1 MQKQPH
7 VSILKSTDIPAS
19 SDAAGKAGTSH
30 MLRALIFDVDGT
42 LADTET
48 AHRHAFNAAFVEVGL
63 DWHWDASLYAG
74 LLAVAGGKERL
85 LHYWNIIDPDESGGD
100 KVQETINAVHA
111 IKTQF
116 YEALICD
123 GKLSLRPGI
132 GRLIRE
138 AQAAGMP
145 MAIAT
150 TTTPA
155 NIDALLR
162 SSLGKDWRQ
171 LFVAVCDASTIT
183 TKKPAP
189 DVYLAAL
196 AALGLPGADC
206 LAFEDSEIG
215 LRAAVAAGI
224 PTLITPSIYTSG
236 QQFTEALLVLPHL
249 GDPDQPMTQHIPGAD
264 QRWVDLAALRRW
276 HYGTLFEAA

>member
-1 MQKQPH
+1 MQTH
-7 VSILKSTDIPAS
+7 VTIQKNLVV
-19 SDAAGKAGTSH
+19 AGTSVALGPAET
-30 MLRALIFDVDGT
+30 LRALIFDVDGT

-48 AHRHAFNAAFVEVGL
+48 AHRNAFNAAFVEVGL
-63 DWHWDASLYAG
+63 DWHWSESLYAG
-74 LLAVAGGKERL
+74 LLDVTGGKERL
-85 LHYWNIIDPDESGGD
+85 LHYWNIIDPDESGGY

-111 IKTQF
+111 IKTQH
-116 YEALICD
+116 YAALVSG

-132 GRLIRE
+132 LRLIRE
-138 AQAAGMP
+138 AHAAGIP

-162 SSLGKDWRQ
+162 TSLGNDWRQ
-171 LFVAVCDASTIT
+171 LFVAVCDASTVQN
-183 TKKPAP
+183 KKPAP

-196 AALGLPGADC
+196 EALGLPGADC
-206 LAFEDSEIG
+206 LAFEDSENG

-224 PTLITPSIYTSG
+224 PTLITPSTFTAG
-236 QQFTEALLVLPHL
+236 QQFAGALLVLPHL
-249 GDPDQPMTQHIPGAD
+249 GDPDQPMYQHVPGAD